1 MAEDD
6 FGLSV
11 FIFER
16 ERERERERETTVKYL
31 RQFHFLTSILE
42 DPNGEYTNTEHI
54 PWGNTLG
61 YIVNWQF
68 KWLCLYVSIGIIYM
82 IRSWFPFIR

>member
-1 MAEDD
+1 MVALIIHSIKLNVLFAMAEDD

-42 DPNGEYTNTEHI
+42 DPNCEYTNTEHI
-54 PWGNTLG
+54 P
-61 YIVNWQF
+61 
-68 KWLCLYVSIGIIYM
+68 
-82 IRSWFPFIR
+82 

>member
-1 MAEDD
+1 MVALIIHSIKLNVLFAMAEDD

-16 ERERERERETTVKYL
+16 ERERERERAVKYL

-54 PWGNTLG
+54 P
-61 YIVNWQF
+61 
-68 KWLCLYVSIGIIYM
+68 
-82 IRSWFPFIR
+82 

>member
-16 ERERERERETTVKYL
+16 ERERERERAVKYL

-54 PWGNTLG
+54 P
-61 YIVNWQF
+61 
-68 KWLCLYVSIGIIYM
+68 
-82 IRSWFPFIR
+82 

>member
-1 MAEDD
+1 MVALIIHSIKLNVLFAMAEDD

-16 ERERERERETTVKYL
+16 ERERETTVRYL

-54 PWGNTLG
+54 P
-61 YIVNWQF
+61 
-68 KWLCLYVSIGIIYM
+68 
-82 IRSWFPFIR
+82 